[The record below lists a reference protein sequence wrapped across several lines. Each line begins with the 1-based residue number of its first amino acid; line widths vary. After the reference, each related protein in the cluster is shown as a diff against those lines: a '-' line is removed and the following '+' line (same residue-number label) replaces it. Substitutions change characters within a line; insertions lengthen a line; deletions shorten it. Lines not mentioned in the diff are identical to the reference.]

1 MARPPTARWLG
12 VLLGAA
18 SCCRAPP
25 ASQFPSADA
34 ALARMRASYACS
46 RAIQGDAALDY
57 SGPEGRMRGKM
68 MYLGALPE
76 QLRLDL
82 YSPFGVTLSTLTSD
96 GQRFSL
102 LDLRGKEFLEG
113 PANTCNVARFTRVP
127 VPPFALVE
135 LLRGEAP
142 VLAHESTGT
151 ELKWECD
158 RYRLRIKSQYQAVE
172 TIELVPRPSD
182 WDRTFS
188 EQRVRVLAVQVDQY
202 GSPLYRAEL
211 RDHAPARMAP
221 APAGEV
227 GSGPTTSPSG
237 PSCDA
242 EVPRGLRLT
251 VPTGDAVLI
260 LRSHELM
267 QNPAL
272 DPGVFHQPVPAGV
285 GRRHADCQ

>member
-1 MARPPTARWLG
+1 MAGPPITRWFG
-12 VLLGAA
+12 VLLGAVG
-18 SCCRAPP
+18 CCRAPP
-25 ASQFPSADA
+25 ASQFPTADA
-34 ALARMRASYACS
+34 ALERMRQSYACS

-57 SGPEGRMRGKM
+57 SGPEGRMRGKV
-68 MYLGALPE
+68 MYLGAMPE

-96 GQRFSL
+96 GQHFSL

-142 VLAHESTGT
+142 VLAHEPSAT

-182 WDRTFS
+182 WDRTFG

-221 APAGEV
+221 APAGEASPA
-227 GSGPTTSPSG
+227 SGPP
-237 PSCDA
+237 CDA

-260 LRSHELM
+260 LRSHELLH
-267 QNPAL
+267 NPAL
-272 DPGVFHQPVPAGV
+272 DPGVFRQPVPAGV
-285 GRRHADCQ
+285 VRRHSDCQ

>member
-1 MARPPTARWLG
+1 MIRPPITRWLG

-18 SCCRAPP
+18 GCCRAPP
-25 ASQFPSADA
+25 ASQFPSADV
-34 ALARMRASYACS
+34 ALARMRATYACS
-46 RAIQGDAALDY
+46 RAVQGDAALDY
-57 SGPEGRMRGKM
+57 SGPEGRMRGKV

-96 GQRFSL
+96 GRHFSL
-102 LDLRGKEFLEG
+102 LDLRNKEFLEG

-142 VLAHESTGT
+142 VLAHDPGGA

-182 WDRTFS
+182 WDRS
-188 EQRVRVLAVQVDQY
+188 YGEQRVRVLAVEVDQY

-221 APAGEV
+221 VGAGESA
-227 GSGPTTSPSG
+227 SGPA
-237 PSCDA
+237 CDA
-242 EVPRGLRLT
+242 ELPRGVRLS
-251 VPTGDAVLI
+251 VPSGNAVLI
-260 LRSHELM
+260 LRSHELLH
-267 QNPAL
+267 NPAL
-272 DPGVFHQPVPAGV
+272 EPGVFRQPVPAGV
-285 GRRHADCQ
+285 VRRHADCQ